1 MTSLNGKDYRT
12 PKAWKNITN
21 YAVGQ
26 IRSGNIITAILRVTD
41 NQYTVYGYPMNQTIK
56 LEEYKKCQEQ
66 REKGAM
72 NVNVP
77 GKLLM
82 TVDLNPKN

>member
-12 PKAWKNITN
+12 TKPFKNLTS
-21 YAVGQ
+21 YQVGQ
-26 IRSGNIITAILRVTD
+26 IRSGQVITAILRVTD
-41 NQYTVYGYPMNQTIK
+41 NQFAIYSYPSHQTIK
-56 LEEYKKCQEQ
+56 LDEYKKCQEQ

-77 GKLLM
+77 GKLLLM
-82 TVDLNPKN
+82 VNLNKEN